1 MHKILVATVS
11 VAAIGVSTAMA
22 ADLSAMPTKAPNFVA
37 PSWTGFYAG
46 LNAGY
51 AWGNSEGTA
60 VATDR
65 FSAALGWGSMAIPPL
80 KPEGFV
86 GGGQIGY
93 NWQSGSWVLGVEA
106 DFSGMNAKTDG
117 SVNPF
122 FSGKTGSFATYSS
135 KYDWLATARLRA
147 GVTLAQNWLVYVTGG
162 LAVTRVSDSILGS
175 PHGTGAAGD
184 DLLPFADSKTL
195 VGGTVG
201 AGVEYAFAQNWSVKA
216 EYLYAKF
223 DDTTPTQG
231 ALANFGAVGPIATF
245 KHDLSTLRAG
255 INYKFG
261 G

>member
-1 MHKILVATVS
+1 MHKTLLATVS
-11 VAAIGVSTAMA
+11 IAAIGISTAMA
-22 ADLSAMPTKAPNFVA
+22 ADLGAMPTKAPNFVA

-60 VATDR
+60 VANDR
-65 FSAALGWGSMAIPPL
+65 FSPALGWGSMAIPSL
-80 KPEGFV
+80 KPQGFI

-93 NWQSGSWVLGVEA
+93 NWQSGSWVLGAEA

-122 FSGKTGSFATYSS
+122 FSGKAGSFATYSS

-147 GVTLAQNWLVYVTGG
+147 GVTLAPNWLVYVTGG
-162 LAVTRVSDSILGS
+162 LAVTRVSDSILGE
-175 PHGTGAAGD
+175 PHGAGPTD
-184 DLLPFADSKTL
+184 VISFADSKTL

-223 DDTTPTQG
+223 DDTTPTLE

-245 KHDLSTLRAG
+245 KHDLSTLKGG
-255 INYKFG
+255 INYRF
-261 G
+261 

>member
-1 MHKILVATVS
+1 MHKTILASVS
-11 VAAIGVSTAMA
+11 IAALGVSTAMA

-37 PSWTGFYAG
+37 APSWTGFYVG

-60 VATDR
+60 IETST
-65 FSAALGWGSMAIPPL
+65 FSRANGWGSMAIPSL
-80 KPEGFV
+80 KPEGFI

-93 NWQSGSWVLGVEA
+93 NWQSGSWVLGAEA
-106 DFSGMNAKTDG
+106 DFSGMSAKTDQ

-122 FSGKTGSFATYSS
+122 FSGKSFSSASYSS

-162 LAVTRVSDSILGS
+162 LAVTRVSDSIAGA
-175 PHGTGAAGD
+175 PHGAGAL
-184 DLLPFADSKTL
+184 DLLLPYADSKTL

-223 DDTTPTQG
+223 ENTTPT
-231 ALANFGAVGPIATF
+231 LTDTSNYGAVGPIASF
-245 KHDLSTLRAG
+245 KHDLSTARAG
-255 INYKFG
+255 INYRF
-261 G
+261 